1 MVGIHSDKLQAITFC
16 VCKGEGAKMEL
27 FDLKEKIAIITGGNR
42 GIGFAIAGGLA
53 KAGAAVIIA
62 NRNADAGQKAALEIR
77 NDGFNA
83 TSIPADVSEKSSVEH
98 LVTRVLEDFGRIDI
112 LVNSAGVIDRG
123 PVEDFSEEQY
133 DYIMNIN
140 LKGLFFCCQLV
151 GKEMIKQGRG
161 KIINI
166 SSNVSEV
173 IQAGRVVYAASKA
186 GVSHLTRGLALEW
199 AKHNINVNAIG
210 PGPTITELN
219 KQYFED
225 NPADLK
231 ARIDSIPMARVGDP
245 QDLVGAAILLAGD
258 ASSYITGQT
267 LLVDGGSTI
276 W

>member
-1 MVGIHSDKLQAITFC
+1 
-16 VCKGEGAKMEL
+16 MEL
-27 FDLKEKIAIITGGNR
+27 FDLKGRVAIVTGGNR
-42 GIGFAIAGGLA
+42 GIGFAVAGGLA
-53 KAGAAVIIA
+53 RAGAAVVIA
-62 NRNADAGQKAALEIR
+62 NRNSEAGQQAAFAIVDDGCKAVA
-77 NDGFNA
+77 
-83 TSIPADVSEKSSVEH
+83 IPTNVSQKSSVAN
-98 LVTRVLEDFGRIDI
+98 LVARVVKEFGHIDV

-123 PVEDFSEEQY
+123 PVEDFSEAQY
-133 DYIMNIN
+133 DYIMDIN
-140 LKGLFFCCQLV
+140 LKGLFFSCQLV
-151 GKEMIKQGRG
+151 GRQMIAQGGG

-173 IQAGRVVYAASKA
+173 IQAGRVIYAASKA

-219 KQYFED
+219 RKYFED

-231 ARIDSIPMARVGDP
+231 ERIDSIPMGRVGDP
-245 QDLVGAAILLAGD
+245 RDLIGAALLLASD
-258 ASSYITGQT
+258 ASNYITGQT

>member
-1 MVGIHSDKLQAITFC
+1 
-16 VCKGEGAKMEL
+16 MEL
-27 FDLKEKIAIITGGNR
+27 FDLKDKVAIVTGGNR
-42 GIGFAIAGGLA
+42 GIGFAVAGGLA
-53 KAGAAVIIA
+53 KAGAAAVIA
-62 NRNADAGQKAALEIR
+62 NRNADAGQTAALAIS
-77 NDGFNA
+77 NDGYKA
-83 TSIPADVSEKSSVEH
+83 TSVATDVSEKSSVAN
-98 LVTRVLEDFGRIDI
+98 LVNTVMEDFGRIDI

-123 PVEDFSEEQY
+123 PVEDFSEAQY
-133 DYIMNIN
+133 DCIMDIN

-199 AKHNINVNAIG
+199 AKHNINVNGIG

-219 KQYFED
+219 RKYFED
-225 NPADLK
+225 NPADLQ

-245 QDLVGAAILLAGD
+245 LDHVGAAIFLASN
-258 ASSYITGQT
+258 ASDYITGQT

>member
-1 MVGIHSDKLQAITFC
+1 MK
-16 VCKGEGAKMEL
+16 L
-27 FDLKEKIAIITGGNR
+27 FDLSGKIAIVTGGNR
-42 GIGFAIAGGLA
+42 GIGFAIARGLA
-53 KAGAAVIIA
+53 EAGAAVVIA
-62 NRNADAGQKAALEIR
+62 NRNAEAGQQAAAALR
-77 NDGFNA
+77 GDGFRA
-83 TSIPADVSEKSSVEH
+83 TSVATDISLKSSVEN
-98 LVTRVLEDFGRIDI
+98 LVGRVIEGFDRIDI

-123 PVEDFSEEQY
+123 PIEDFSEKQY

-140 LKGLFFCCQLV
+140 LKGVFFCCQLI
-151 GKEMIKQGRG
+151 GKEMIKQGKG

-186 GVSHLTRGLALEW
+186 GLSHLTRGFALEW
-199 AKHNINVNAIG
+199 ARHNINVNAIG

-219 KQYFED
+219 RKYFEE
-225 NPADLK
+225 NPADLQ

-245 QDLVGAAILLAGD
+245 LDHVGAAIFLASD
-258 ASSYITGQT
+258 ASNYITGQT

>member
-1 MVGIHSDKLQAITFC
+1 MI
-16 VCKGEGAKMEL
+16 L
-27 FDLKEKIAIITGGNR
+27 FDLKGRVAIVTGGNR
-42 GIGFAIAGGLA
+42 GIGFAVAGGLA
-53 KAGAAVIIA
+53 KAGAAVVIA
-62 NRNADAGQKAALEIR
+62 NRNADAGQKAALTIS
-77 NDGFNA
+77 NKGFKA
-83 TSIPADVSEKSSVEH
+83 TAVSTDVSEKSSVAN
-98 LVTRVLEDFGRIDI
+98 LVTRVVEDFGRIDI

-123 PVEDFSEEQY
+123 PVEEFSETQY
-133 DYIMNIN
+133 DYIMDIN

-151 GKEMIKQGRG
+151 GKEMIKRGRG

-199 AKHNINVNAIG
+199 ARHNINVNAIG

-219 KQYFED
+219 RKYFED
-225 NPADLK
+225 NPADLQE
-231 ARIDSIPMARVGDP
+231 RIDSIPMARVGDP
-245 QDLVGAAILLAGD
+245 QDLVGAAIFLASD
-258 ASSYITGQT
+258 ASSYVTGQT

>member
-1 MVGIHSDKLQAITFC
+1 
-16 VCKGEGAKMEL
+16 MEL
-27 FDLKEKIAIITGGNR
+27 FDLKGKIAIVTGGNR
-42 GIGFAIAGGLA
+42 GIGFAVARGLA
-53 KAGAAVIIA
+53 KAGAAVVIA
-62 NRNADAGQKAALEIR
+62 NRNADAGQKAAEVIR
-77 NDGFNA
+77 NNGFRA
-83 TSIPADVSEKSSVEH
+83 TAIPTDVSRKSSVQS
-98 LVTRVLEDFGRIDI
+98 LVDAVLQEFSRIDI

-123 PVEDFSEEQY
+123 RVEDFTEAQY
-133 DYIMNIN
+133 DYIMDIN

-151 GKEMIKQGRG
+151 GKQMLKQGRG

-199 AKHNINVNAIG
+199 AKHHINVNAIG

-219 KQYFED
+219 RKYFED
-225 NPADLK
+225 NPADLQE
-231 ARIDSIPMARVGDP
+231 RIDSIPMARVGDP
-245 QDLVGAAILLAGD
+245 QDLVGAAIFLASE
-258 ASSYITGQT
+258 ASNYVTGQT

>member
-1 MVGIHSDKLQAITFC
+1 
-16 VCKGEGAKMEL
+16 MEL

-42 GIGFAIAGGLA
+42 GIGFAVAGGLA

-83 TSIPADVSEKSSVEH
+83 TSIPADVSEKSSVEN

>member
-1 MVGIHSDKLQAITFC
+1 
-16 VCKGEGAKMEL
+16 MEL

>member
-1 MVGIHSDKLQAITFC
+1 
-16 VCKGEGAKMEL
+16 MEL
-27 FDLKEKIAIITGGNR
+27 FDLSEKVAIVTGGNR

-53 KAGAAVIIA
+53 KAGASVVIA
-62 NRNADAGQKAALEIR
+62 NREAEAGQKAAEALRSES
-77 NDGFNA
+77 FKA
-83 TSIPADVSEKSSVEH
+83 AFVPTDVSVKSSVEN
-98 LVTRVLEDFGRIDI
+98 LIAKVREDFNRIDI

-123 PVEDFSEEQY
+123 PVEDFTEEQY
-133 DYIMNIN
+133 DYIMDIN

-151 GKEMIKQGRG
+151 GKKMIKQGKG

-173 IQAGRVVYAASKA
+173 VQAGRVVYAASKA

-199 AKHNINVNAIG
+199 AKYNINVNAIG

-219 KQYFED
+219 KKYFAE
-225 NPADLK
+225 NPDDLQE
-231 ARIDSIPMARVGDP
+231 RIDSIPMARVGDTL
-245 QDLVGAAILLAGD
+245 DHVGAAIFLASG
-258 ASSYITGQT
+258 ASDYVTGQT

>member
-1 MVGIHSDKLQAITFC
+1 
-16 VCKGEGAKMEL
+16 MEL
-27 FDLKEKIAIITGGNR
+27 FDLKEKIAIVTGGNR
-42 GIGFAIAGGLA
+42 GIGFAVAAGLA
-53 KAGAAVIIA
+53 KAGAAVVIA
-62 NRNADAGQKAALEIR
+62 NRDADAGQKAALAIR
-77 NDGFNA
+77 NDGFSA
-83 TSIPADVSEKSSVEH
+83 AAVPTDVSQKRSVVN
-98 LVTRVLEDFGRIDI
+98 LVARVLEDFGRIDI

-123 PVEDFSEEQY
+123 PVEDFTEEQY
-133 DYIMNIN
+133 DYIMDIN

-166 SSNVSEV
+166 SSNVSQV

-199 AKHNINVNAIG
+199 AKYNINVNAIG

-219 KQYFED
+219 RQYFED

-231 ARIDSIPMARVGDP
+231 ERIDSIPMARVGDP

-258 ASSYITGQT
+258 GSNYITGQT
-267 LLVDGGSTI
+267 LLVDGGSTL

>member
-1 MVGIHSDKLQAITFC
+1 
-16 VCKGEGAKMEL
+16 MEL
-27 FDLKEKIAIITGGNR
+27 FDLKEKIAIVTGGNR
-42 GIGFAIAGGLA
+42 GIGFAVAAGLA
-53 KAGAAVIIA
+53 KAGAAVVIA
-62 NRNADAGQKAALEIR
+62 NRDAEAGQKAALAIR
-77 NDGFNA
+77 NDGFSA
-83 TSIPADVSEKSSVEH
+83 AAVPTDVSQKRSVVN
-98 LVTRVLEDFGRIDI
+98 LVARVLEDFGRIDI

-123 PVEDFSEEQY
+123 PVEDFTEEQY
-133 DYIMNIN
+133 DYIMDIN

-166 SSNVSEV
+166 SSNVSQV

-199 AKHNINVNAIG
+199 AQHNINVNAIG

-219 KQYFED
+219 RQYFED

-231 ARIDSIPMARVGDP
+231 ERIDSIPMARVGDP
-245 QDLVGAAILLAGD
+245 RDLVGAALLLAGD
-258 ASSYITGQT
+258 GSDYITGQT